1 MLNYI
6 KAELWKAFR
15 HKGIYGPALFLGLCT
30 ALFTFMM
37 LEADDFSQ
45 MASAASTTMLLGM
58 LVAPLLTQ
66 IVDGK
71 ALGSLKNEVSFGLSR
86 GRIYWGKLLAGLMLG
101 LMLCLLLLGSYVLVG
116 WLALPH
122 YSREA
127 DLVALAVV
135 GFSLLGALP
144 VWCGI
149 YSLCHMMALL
159 IPSTAA
165 WMAFYYILSFFGQP
179 VLVALAAMG
188 TEGRVGSLIQAIL
201 MPASL
206 LMPDFLSGWL
216 TWEYQFWCWAV
227 GIGWLVFTTALGLL
241 WFRRREIK

>member
-15 HKGIYGPALFLGLCT
+15 HKGIYGLALFLGLCT

-101 LMLCLLLLGSYVLVG
+101 LVLCLLLSLM
-116 WLALPH
+116 
-122 YSREA
+122 
-127 DLVALAVV
+127 AVV
-135 GFSLLGALP
+135 AGVKQAGLFRWLTYQLLRRMSDGRALSVTLVLLLPAIFYGCIYLLQSPTQGVLDSLLWAGP
-144 VWCGI
+144 
-149 YSLCHMMALL
+149 MAAGGV
-159 IPSTAA
+159 IAEIA
-165 WMAFYYILSFFGQP
+165 
-179 VLVALAAMG
+179 
-188 TEGRVGSLIQAIL
+188 
-201 MPASL
+201 
-206 LMPDFLSGWL
+206 
-216 TWEYQFWCWAV
+216 
-227 GIGWLVFTTALGLL
+227 
-241 WFRRREIK
+241 FRRG

>member
-15 HKGIYGPALFLGLCT
+15 HKGIYGLALFLGLCT

-101 LMLCLLLLGSYVLVG
+101 LVLCLLLLGSYLLAG

-179 VLVALAAMG
+179 VLVALAAIG

-206 LMPDFLSGWL
+206 LMPDFLSG
-216 TWEYQFWCWAV
+216 
-227 GIGWLVFTTALGLL
+227 
-241 WFRRREIK
+241 

>member
-15 HKGIYGPALFLGLCT
+15 HKGIYGLALFLGLCT
-30 ALFTFMM
+30 ALFAFMM

-101 LMLCLLLLGSYVLVG
+101 LVLCLLLLGSYLLVG

-188 TEGRVGSLIQAIL
+188 TEGRIGSLIQAIL

>member
-15 HKGIYGPALFLGLCT
+15 HKGIYGLALFLGLCT

-101 LMLCLLLLGSYVLVG
+101 LVLCLLLLGSYLLVG

-227 GIGWLVFTTALGLL
+227 GIGWLVFATALGLL